1 MSNQTPEQ
9 LAKAAHDSKEIV
21 FHPYQTGTSSAEIYV
36 NTLLDLMTKE
46 GKKK

>member
-1 MSNQTPEQ
+1 MSKQTPEQ
-9 LAKAAHDSKEIV
+9 AAKAAHDSKELV
-21 FHPYQTGTSSAEIYV
+21 FNPYPTGSSSAEVYV